1 MIDERNGGTI
11 WQFLFR
17 GSRNNQT
24 NLRAGWLF
32 LYFFTKNQLPEGEWI
47 FRLFPEAWRPKI
59 NGKAGSMLNVLSSIN
74 EAFCFTFVYA
84 RNIPTNPPR
93 RILLRAKI
101 LLPLRAFVEQIEFA
115 NHLHLHDLPPQFSPP
130 FFSSIKRIPFFRE
143 GHSKDRELKTR
154 WWLRND
160 SIEKQER
167 LLVSISGGRDI
178 KSDCGDMQPESG
190 CIIWPVAKGDQLLPV
205 RCTFDLPVRQHFAW
219 LTTPSR

>member
-11 WQFLFR
+11 WQFLSR

-84 RNIPTNPPR
+84 RNIPTNSPPS
-93 RILLRAKI
+93 K
-101 LLPLRAFVEQIEFA
+101 
-115 NHLHLHDLPPQFSPP
+115 DSPP
-130 FFSSIKRIPFFRE
+130 FTRLRRINWICQSSPSPRFALLIFSPFLLFHRKNPSFRE
-143 GHSKDRELKTR
+143 TTFERSRVKNSMMIEEWLDRETR
-154 WWLRND
+154 A
-160 SIEKQER
+160 I
-167 LLVSISGGRDI
+167 VGIDI
-178 KSDCGDMQPESG
+178 G
-190 CIIWPVAKGDQLLPV
+190 WA
-205 RCTFDLPVRQHFAW
+205 RY
-219 LTTPSR
+219 

>member
-11 WQFLFR
+11 WQFLSR

-74 EAFCFTFVYA
+74 EAFCFMFVYA
-84 RNIPTNPPR
+84 RNIPTNSPPSKDSPPFTRLR
-93 RILLRAKI
+93 RTNWICQSSPSPRFALLI
-101 LLPLRAFVEQIEFA
+101 
-115 NHLHLHDLPPQFSPP
+115 FSP
-130 FFSSIKRIPFFRE
+130 FFSSTERIRLFERQ
-143 GHSKDRELKTR
+143 HSKDRELKTR